1 MQTSIAVARAWLV
14 ALGPWRALVAVVTL
28 LAFVFWAPSLAAI
41 PEPPGELA
49 ILAWVHQVISPP
61 LGVLLTSV
69 YQLSGKHV
77 SAILVLAMLILLGL
91 RRRWAELG
99 CLIVG
104 AGGIL
109 LLVDLCF
116 KPHFNRLRPS
126 GSLLAEISGRSF
138 PSGHA
143 AGAVVFYFLSCTLL
157 AAQYPRLRRPLFV
170 IASVWVALVW
180 LSTLYVRAHWPSDI
194 LAGAAL
200 GYVWL
205 SFCLAGLTA
214 WEGHQSRRSTAVASA
229 SSDHG

>member
-1 MQTSIAVARAWLV
+1 MRTPIAVVRSWLR
-14 ALGPWRALVAVVTL
+14 ALGPARALVAVITL
-28 LAFVFWAPSLAAI
+28 LAFLVWAPPLVAHRD
-41 PEPPGELA
+41 PPAELA
-49 ILAWVHQVISPP
+49 VLDQIHRWIPAR
-61 LGVLLTSV
+61 LGAVLVAV

-77 SAILVLAMLILLGL
+77 SAILVLSMLIFLAL
-91 RRRWAELG
+91 RRYWAELA

-116 KPHFNRLRPS
+116 KPHFDRPRPS
-126 GSLLAEISGRSF
+126 DALLAEIYGRSF

-143 AGAVVFYFLSCTLL
+143 AGSVVFYFLSCTLL
-157 AAQYPRLRRPLFV
+157 AAHYPRWRKPLFL
-170 IASVWVALVW
+170 IAGIWVGLVW

-194 LAGAAL
+194 LGGAAL